1 MFGVN
6 QGAEPPL
13 FHAMGHDAAGVTCQL
28 PAQQFRPGRQGK
40 GDTGGEGHRGGDSPG
55 V

>member
-6 QGAEPPL
+6 QGAESLL
-13 FHAMGHDAAGVTCQL
+13 FHAVGLDAAKVTCQL
-28 PAQQFRPGRQGK
+28 PAQLFRPGRQGK
-40 GDTGGEGHRGGDSPG
+40 GNAGSKGPCGGDTLG